1 MSNKNKYYGYNP
13 VTKKWLK
20 SFGSLVTT
28 TQNFAEATKHKK
40 AYVEQ
45 VVKQLPDAQNW
56 EAIMET
62 QAIRI
67 SEKVKRASNA
77 KVAPEAPTTATTV
90 APKSS
95 AAKRREQKMTDAQ
108 IRAALRGHS
117 SVWRGVDLKA
127 NIQSAIEDKDAIY
140 LTNVA
145 DRYNVRKVLTTLLVE
160 KDEQISQT
168 DLMMADVYHYVM
180 AFSLPANVSVQV
192 YRIQQEILSERAK
205 LKQERDVLREVKHLV
220 EADDDNLRRQ
230 LESTF
235 AEKRKSY
242 HPRTE
247 VFSELLSLYSKKEEA
262 LASSHRG
269 EKKVEEGEERRN
281 DGLMSLSISQKMEEV
296 SQAALMLSDVY
307 HYIFTHNPPAHI
319 RTKVIGIEK
328 QVLEYQARVQAEKD
342 ILVAIAKNYTA
353 QTSSTDYVPKTDVYA
368 RLTAL
373 YA

>member
-1 MSNKNKYYGYNP
+1 MANKNKYYGYNSI
-13 VTKKWLK
+13 KKQWLK

-28 TQNFAEATKHKK
+28 TSNFSEATKHKK
-40 AYVEQ
+40 GYVEQ

-56 EAIMET
+56 EAVMET
-62 QAIRI
+62 AAIRI
-67 SEKVKRASNA
+67 AGKAKRASNA

-95 AAKRREQKMTDAQ
+95 AAKKREQKMTDAQ

-127 NIQSAIEDKDAIY
+127 NVQSAIEDKDAIY

-145 DRYNVRKVLTTLLVE
+145 DRYNVRKVLNTLLVE

-168 DLMMADVYHYVM
+168 DLAMSDVYHYIM
-180 AFSLPANVSVQV
+180 AFRLPANVSVQV
-192 YRIQQEILSERAK
+192 YHIQQEILSERAK
-205 LKQERDVLREVKHLV
+205 LKQERDVLREVKRLI

-242 HPRTE
+242 HPRT
-247 VFSELLSLYSKKEEA
+247 VLFSELLSLYSKKEEV

-269 EKKVEEGEERRN
+269 EKKTEEEESRN

-328 QVLEYQARVQAEKD
+328 QVLEYQARVQAERD